1 MQSPFKFLDSYTRDD
16 RNVFFGR
23 DREIEALYQKVFES
37 KILLVYGVSGTGKSS
52 LIHCG
57 LASKFNESDWLPV
70 NIRRGRDINEATL
83 MELQKASLTEVSA
96 DLNKPK
102 WMSKLIRSLYLDHFK
117 PVYLVYDQFEELMIF
132 GSKTEKQQ
140 FVQSV
145 KVVVDSDLQCR
156 FLFVIREE
164 YLAGITEFE
173 RIIPEILGNRVRI
186 EKMGFENARQ
196 AIEGPCRIAGIEVE
210 EGFSENM
217 LNRLTSGGGEIEL
230 TYLQVFLDRLYK
242 QATGNGEHKQVP
254 AFTNALVDNCGNVKD
269 LLGDFLDEQV
279 KSFENSDLAMTMLKS
294 LVSGKGTKKQSTQE
308 EIADFCRSMGKTI
321 ESQTLTTLLNHFV
334 NLRILRDRDNYGRY
348 ELRHDA
354 LAEKIFENIS
364 IAEKELFE
372 VRQFVENA
380 YELYLRR
387 GVLLSKSDLNYLA
400 PYSDKLYLSR
410 EHETFIKRSQ
420 SELTKARRRRIWIL
434 SSAAIVLLIVLSG
447 FTWWAMRE
455 RSKAEENEKKAL
467 ANYYNSL
474 AKGVVNENPTVALR
488 LAEYAYS
495 IDTANKEILENIY
508 SIYYSN
514 NLYKTIYGVNTGIS
528 CVKKHPQKD
537 VLFLGMVDGSM
548 HVVDTSGNLVA
559 KYDTIHNRVI
569 TEICFYDDNTII
581 TASFDCT
588 AKVWD
593 SSMNLIAVLAPDRTG
608 TADYIGLKRCIAVS
622 PDRQKIVI
630 SVARHSFQIY
640 DRNWTLLVDK
650 DAHNENIADL
660 KFLDNENVF
669 ITCSDDKTAKFWDT
683 NGNCINTVE
692 FNDNVSGFVQIGK
705 TLLFRT
711 SNAILEYDS
720 EGNFID
726 KIQTNSSEYAK
737 LWRINDLMIYTEDNN
752 IYSYL
757 ASYGQSEFLSSFL
770 GHKHIVLDVEV
781 IGSYLFSASFDG
793 SLKRWNMEQQL
804 LQSFTVPANAK
815 SDAIYT
821 GNAISNNYCDGGR
834 NQITHLSFINNDES
848 LFICSRDSISKIVD
862 LATGRETLLI
872 GHKRGVNDAV
882 VSYDEKFMLT
892 SSSDSTV
899 RLWGLNGENI
909 LTIKTECQ
917 YITNIDLS
925 RDNKRIAVCDNKYCI
940 YIYNSDG
947 ELIRKVEKGEIIQAV
962 KLLDNNQIIA
972 IDGMKG
978 VILLLDSVGNELK
991 RYQGKGAVYYPFET
1005 FLKEDKKQKLY
1016 YSSLGGSNLYVFD
1029 SLLNVKLIIPGYENE
1044 VADAAI
1050 NSGFSFFT
1058 AGGFKNINLEMY
1070 DKVGLKKCSLVF
1082 RNSLAN
1088 IDVSQNG
1095 KLLSVGFYGFNKVL
1109 LFSLKSDYE
1118 YRISENCIDVLSL
1131 SNKMQYKI
1139 DFDFQQSITTASELE
1154 LSELLN
1160 NLKRNYEL
1168 EVDSIRKAKYLQSAQ
1183 TVIEVLIVKNS
1194 ESISYW
1200 FEKLGN
1206 EINLLKLNVNISEK
1220 DWKEAHFKVLKVGD
1234 LQHYF
1239 DLFILYDENFDIL
1252 RNTSI
1257 KPVYYVESLLSAI
1270 EKNERFQDIKHSIL
1284 GYLDR
1289 YLDQELLVKEKSTFN
1304 TKINKFIHK
1313 HDSSNKQAIARMP
1326 ILYLLS
1332 ENYLQAMKWY
1342 AKYNHEMYDEDRTF
1356 RLVFI
1361 QDIENLQ
1368 EKGIYHIGFA
1378 TTLELLRTEKK

>member
-1 MQSPFKFLDSYTRDD
+1 M
-16 RNVFFGR
+16 
-23 DREIEALYQKVFES
+23 
-37 KILLVYGVSGTGKSS
+37 
-52 LIHCG
+52 
-57 LASKFNESDWLPV
+57 ASKFNDSDWLPL
-70 NIRRGRDINEATL
+70 NIRRGRDINEAL
-83 MELQKASLTEVSA
+83 AGELTKASITELHP
-96 DLNKPK
+96 DLSKPK
-102 WMSKLIRSLYLDHFK
+102 WMLKAIRSLYLDHFK
-117 PVYLVYDQFEELMIF
+117 PVYLIFDQFEELMIF

-145 KVVVDSDLQCR
+145 KAVVDSDLQCR
-156 FLFVIREE
+156 FIFVIREE

-173 RIIPEILGNRVRI
+173 RIVPEILENRVRI

-196 AIEGPCRIAGIEVE
+196 AIEGPCRVARIGVE
-210 EGFSENM
+210 EGFAENM
-217 LNRLTSGGGEIEL
+217 LSRLSPGSGDIEL

-242 QATGNGEHKQVP
+242 MASAENQEAENTIH
-254 AFTNALVDNCGNVKD
+254 FTNALIDNCGNVKD
-269 LLGDFLDEQV
+269 LLGTFLDEQI
-279 KSFENSDLAMTMLKS
+279 KSFADSEMAMTVLKAM
-294 LVSGKGTKKQSTQE
+294 VSVKGTKKQVGE
-308 EIADFCRSMGKTI
+308 AEISDFCHSMGKPVDAEI
-321 ESQTLTTLLNHFV
+321 LRSLLNQFV
-334 NLRILRDRDNYGRY
+334 NLRILRDKDNYNRY

-354 LAEKIFENIS
+354 LAEKIYENIS

-372 VRQFVENA
+372 VQQFVENA

-862 LATGRETLLI
+862 LTTGRETLLI
-872 GHKRGVNDAV
+872 GHKRGINDAV
-882 VSYDEKFMLT
+882 VSYDGKFMLT

-925 RDNKRIAVCDNKYCI
+925 RDNKRIAVCDNKRCI
-940 YIYNSDG
+940 YIYNRGG
-947 ELIRKVEKGEIIQAV
+947 ELIRKVEKDEIPGTIIQAV

-972 IDGMKG
+972 IDAMKG

-991 RYQGKGAVYYPFET
+991 RYQGKGSIYYPFET
-1005 FLKEDKKQKLY
+1005 FIKEDKKQKLY

-1050 NSGFSFFT
+1050 NSVFSIFT
-1058 AGGFKNINLEMY
+1058 AGGFKNMNLEMY
-1070 DKVGLKKCSLVF
+1070 DKVGLKKCSLIF

-1109 LFSLKSDYE
+1109 LFSLKSDYK
-1118 YRISENCIDVLSL
+1118 YPLSENCADVLSL
-1131 SNKMQYKI
+1131 SNKMQYEI
-1139 DFDFQQSITTASELE
+1139 VFDFQQSITTASELE
-1154 LSELLN
+1154 LNELFFY
-1160 NLKRNYEL
+1160 LKRNCDLTIDSVSKADYLIKASLVSSELIKKNPEKLHFVFRKLISDIELIKYDVEVDPIEWGFYHMKIIKSNNFWDKYEL
-1168 EVDSIRKAKYLQSAQ
+1168 LTLYNENLEVFYDSEIHPEYLLVSLLEAIENSTEFDESMSFFVMILNLFMDENITKMVNVKYLFQ
-1183 TVIEVLIVKNS
+1183 
-1194 ESISYW
+1194 
-1200 FEKLGN
+1200 
-1206 EINLLKLNVNISEK
+1206 VN
-1220 DWKEAHFKVLKVGD
+1220 
-1234 LQHYF
+1234 Q
-1239 DLFILYDENFDIL
+1239 FILKHNPL
-1252 RNTSI
+1252 NKAALAK
-1257 KPVYYVESLLSAI
+1257 KPVI
-1270 EKNERFQDIKHSIL
+1270 
-1284 GYLDR
+1284 
-1289 YLDQELLVKEKSTFN
+1289 
-1304 TKINKFIHK
+1304 
-1313 HDSSNKQAIARMP
+1313 
-1326 ILYLLS
+1326 YLLQ
-1332 ENYLQAMKWY
+1332 NKYFMAMKWY
-1342 AKYNHEMYDEDRTF
+1342 AKYNNEMYDEKRTF
-1356 RLVFI
+1356 QSVFI

-1368 EKGIYHIGFA
+1368 EKGIYHIGYA
-1378 TTLELLRTEKK
+1378 TTLELLRTDKK